1 MNTPKTRQ
9 ARRYS
14 VNPNIPSRPDG
25 VWRAG
30 ICNDKYI
37 PCIARLLTYWPMVED
52 AMIGV
57 LSDLLGTKSGSQG
70 EPARQIFALLR
81 ATKLAAGSCF
91 RCSNERDSTEARIL
105 TTMRFWTNSIS

>member
-37 PCIARLLTYWPMVED
+37 PCIAHLLTYWPMVED

-57 LSDLLGTKSGSQG
+57 LSDLLGTKSGGQG
-70 EPARQIFALLR
+70 EPARQIFRSIASNQARRKIMLSLL
-81 ATKLAAGSCF
+81 
-91 RCSNERDSTEARIL
+91 ERTRLNRSKD
-105 TTMRFWTNSIS
+105 